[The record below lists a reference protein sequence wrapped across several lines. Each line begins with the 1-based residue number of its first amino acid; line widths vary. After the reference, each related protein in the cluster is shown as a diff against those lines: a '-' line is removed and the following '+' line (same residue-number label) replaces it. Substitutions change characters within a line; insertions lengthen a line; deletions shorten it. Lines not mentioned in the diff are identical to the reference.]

1 MKVFLLSLIFFAT
14 TTTNLAASENRAN
27 EEIDYLL
34 NYISESGCT
43 FIRNGKEYP
52 STKAAEH
59 LQYKYGKVKNR
70 IPDADTFIAKI
81 ASASSI
87 TRKQYEVQCGDER
100 LPSGKW
106 LKDALESFRL
116 ESRHS

>member
-1 MKVFLLSLIFFAT
+1 MMKVFLLSLLFLAT
-14 TTTNLAASENRAN
+14 TTTNLAASGNRVN

-43 FIRNGKEYP
+43 FIRNGKEYT
-52 STKAAEH
+52 SAKAAEH
-59 LQYKYGKVKNR
+59 LEYKYSRVKSR
-70 IPDADTFIAKI
+70 IPDANVFIDKI

-87 TRKQYEVQCGDER
+87 TKQQYEVQCGDER

-106 LKDALESFRL
+106 LNDALQDFRL
-116 ESRHS
+116 RQ